1 MNSLKSENTTASS
14 KLQEEIGNLQK
25 EAGLKAEEIN
35 EKVKTIN
42 QVRNVSLSLSLK
54 KLVDINSI
62 LLLPHSQ
69 FLSLSLEKLV
79 EINSILLFPDS
90 PFKNMQ

>member
-1 MNSLKSENTTASS
+1 MNSLKSENTTESS

-35 EKVKTIN
+35 GKVKTIN
-42 QVRNVSLSLSLK
+42 QVRSVSLSLSFK
-54 KLVDINSI
+54 
-62 LLLPHSQ
+62 
-69 FLSLSLEKLV
+69 KLV

-90 PFKNMQ
+90 PFKKMQYNGGKEYQIVT